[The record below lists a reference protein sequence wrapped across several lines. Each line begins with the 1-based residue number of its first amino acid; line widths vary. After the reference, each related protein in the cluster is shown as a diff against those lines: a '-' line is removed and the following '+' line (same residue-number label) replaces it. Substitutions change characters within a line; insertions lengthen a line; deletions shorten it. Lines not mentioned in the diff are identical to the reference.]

1 MTNLKVYPKNSTGED
16 SIDKKIVEG
25 ETEKVTTAANIGDT
39 VNYKVT
45 YSVPVTEN
53 GLESFSYNRYNE

>member
-1 MTNLKVYPKNSTGED
+1 MTDT
-16 SIDKKIVEG
+16 IDKKIVED

-39 VNYKVT
+39 INYKVT

-53 GLESFSYNRYNE
+53 GLESLVDNRYNE